1 MRKGG
6 VRNTAPAYP
15 GFAWAMNAEDVMV
28 GEAEVRSAYRM
39 DQPHHLGGAHP
50 CRRNCRPNPSC
61 LAGLGER
68 VWLEAEDEEDESD
81 GGEEDELARAE
92 ATPAGLRN
100 LGNTCY
106 VNSFLQIWF
115 HNPKFREALY
125 LWQPGEDPVEQGNE
139 SVLVAPYE
147 PRSKVAS
154 LQALFAMMQYTRRR
168 FVDPADF
175 ITKLG
180 LNPSV
185 QQDAQEFSKL
195 FISLLEDS
203 LAHQSSV
210 PVKTM
215 IQKQFRGE
223 YAYVT
228 TCQACRRESVRPS
241 HFYEL
246 DLALAGGNKT
256 VADCLKDFLKVERMT
271 GDEQYYCEGCQRK
284 QDAERCCRLVELPPV
299 LNLQLNRFQFD
310 MTLGRKKKLN
320 NNIQFPEELDMSVHL
335 ASGRPALYS
344 LTGVLMHVGPDA
356 NHGHYIAHIQELGT
370 GAWFKFSDETVA
382 GLAGRT
388 LRLAAE
394 EEQGKKGKGK
404 AGKGVQ
410 NSNNAYMLVY
420 MLQDSIRSI
429 RAAEQLEKVKRAA
442 LARAAA
448 AVGEEPEVKR
458 RKVEQETDYIL
469 YNGKVFPAILPE
481 YLRSK
486 VDKDNTEFEE
496 ERRERVASR
505 REERV
510 EARSKQRRMVREYRG
525 LKWSSAEASLS
536 MHYHRSYEFLPHAWL
551 LRWLADP
558 LTCGPIETRGLLCV
572 HSNLDID
579 KLAEVKVCSA
589 DTVGQLYRQH
599 GAGEGP
605 RLTSQRLCRTCVK
618 NKARTISL
626 EYRMARDQAFLAA
639 CPLPCDGTGFW
650 VGKKSYQQWR
660 RHAKVALEDQIISEA
675 GGRHSPGKNGL
686 KLAEAG
692 GGGQE
697 GEETFCLTELQA
709 KLQKMGTNVSL
720 AQLDPSGKGGAGGL
734 SGLSVIKNGEAFKMN
749 SVAEMKMN
757 LTEEEKKAWS
767 KPVQAVRPM
776 QKAPKPSAT
785 VKPFVKSEGITE
797 MEEQAKVAEVGP
809 GGETKLVVATNG
821 AKEGVGET
829 VVANGTAMVQEAGQV
844 INGMVEVNGVKEEV
858 KHLVR
863 EEGDYPLS
871 PRPNL
876 SSPPSTPLPSSTS
889 LPSTSTL
896 LPSSPSP
903 STSAPTF
910 SSPSKPTA
918 KVAPDQGAA
927 TVQESTTTPLVQEH
941 VTDSFNSDIICAHGN
956 LRIEQKFRQLISR
969 PAWSKLRSYFK
980 APITFQFGSPV
991 CAQCEQEVSAA
1002 NLQKERWKEEAVAQK
1017 SRLPDLFSDRDRP
1030 KWSKKTTVK
1039 VFLLSTSFVAAW
1051 RAFIRGRLA
1060 GKPGF
1065 EEPITDIHNKV
1076 LLCEHGGLLHPPTI
1090 AWEVEANSS
1099 VVMVSE
1105 EEMAVVRAMFAV
1117 DVEIV
1122 VDRENLAGGPVLTA
1136 SPPPCG
1142 LCVAS
1147 RQEAEQEDRLRY
1159 KSSIVF
1165 VRRISPDEKV
1175 PEQDAHQD
1183 PEYCSSPV
1191 LGEAPPPSRRSHRR
1205 PKVRGERE
1213 FLVHSDMKLR
1223 DFKVK
1228 LMEAFKV
1235 APYDQNLMVN
1245 GEYLTE
1251 NHMSLGQLKVL
1262 PGSLI
1267 FLRADEPTH
1276 IAPYHPEDTSSRP
1289 EEQGFKGTGLLS
1301 N

>member
-1 MRKGG
+1 MELTLWW
-6 VRNTAPAYP
+6 VT
-15 GFAWAMNAEDVMV
+15 
-28 GEAEVRSAYRM
+28 
-39 DQPHHLGGAHP
+39 L
-50 CRRNCRPNPSC
+50 CR
-61 LAGLGER
+61 
-68 VWLEAEDEEDESD
+68 
-81 GGEEDELARAE
+81 
-92 ATPAGLRN
+92 
-100 LGNTCY
+100 
-106 VNSFLQIWF
+106 
-115 HNPKFREALY
+115 
-125 LWQPGEDPVEQGNE
+125 
-139 SVLVAPYE
+139 
-147 PRSKVAS
+147 
-154 LQALFAMMQYTRRR
+154 
-168 FVDPADF
+168 
-175 ITKLG
+175 
-180 LNPSV
+180 
-185 QQDAQEFSKL
+185 
-195 FISLLEDS
+195 
-203 LAHQSSV
+203 
-210 PVKTM
+210 
-215 IQKQFRGE
+215 
-223 YAYVT
+223 
-228 TCQACRRESVRPS
+228 
-241 HFYEL
+241 
-246 DLALAGGNKT
+246 
-256 VADCLKDFLKVERMT
+256 
-271 GDEQYYCEGCQRK
+271 
-284 QDAERCCRLVELPPV
+284 
-299 LNLQLNRFQFD
+299 
-310 MTLGRKKKLN
+310 
-320 NNIQFPEELDMSVHL
+320 
-335 ASGRPALYS
+335 
-344 LTGVLMHVGPDA
+344 
-356 NHGHYIAHIQELGT
+356 QELGT

-1147 RQEAEQEDRLRY
+1147 RQEAEQEDRLRWG
-1159 KSSIVF
+1159 SSA
-1165 VRRISPDEKV
+1165 
-1175 PEQDAHQD
+1175 PEHQSTSA
-1183 PEYCSSPV
+1183 PE
-1191 LGEAPPPSRRSHRR
+1191 HRCTNMM
-1205 PKVRGERE
+1205 
-1213 FLVHSDMKLR
+1213 VH
-1223 DFKVK
+1223 
-1228 LMEAFKV
+1228 
-1235 APYDQNLMVN
+1235 
-1245 GEYLTE
+1245 
-1251 NHMSLGQLKVL
+1251 
-1262 PGSLI
+1262 
-1267 FLRADEPTH
+1267 
-1276 IAPYHPEDTSSRP
+1276 
-1289 EEQGFKGTGLLS
+1289 
-1301 N
+1301 